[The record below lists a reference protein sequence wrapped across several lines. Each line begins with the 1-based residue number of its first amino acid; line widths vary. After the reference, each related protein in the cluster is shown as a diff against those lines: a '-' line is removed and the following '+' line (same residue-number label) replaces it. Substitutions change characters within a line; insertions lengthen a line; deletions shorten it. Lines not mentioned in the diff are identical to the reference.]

1 MAGSIKGITI
11 QLGADTTKL
20 SNALNTANK
29 SIKATQTGLKSVEKA
44 LKLDPTNIN
53 LLKDKQQLL
62 ADKVADTT
70 TKLDALKQAQSQLDA
85 QGVDKNSKEYQELQ
99 RDIDLCEEYCIGPL
113 FNSCSTIY
121 GIEKSKNIFYLT
133 FKDKI
138 KETNKKLMELTNYEK
153 FIDSQ
158 FLQEYIEFGKIKAFL
173 DSDNLDKLSELST
186 EEINECL
193 LYCNN
198 NLFRAAL
205 YLIKFKD
212 IETSSNLSPIH
223 PQNLDEKFIEK
234 NKAII
239 KLDVYR
245 TFPSL
250 KIFENKLFS
259 KNIHSI
265 LLEFSNRGQNMGY
278 YQGMN
283 FICLYL
289 MLLFGAEEEI
299 SVYAMIKL
307 FSLKSK
313 IYNINF
319 EELFINDFCLLRNY
333 MKLIHEKIDELYPDF
348 NNHLEK
354 IGVIDEIW
362 YWKWIELCFLT
373 SVGYDV
379 ASKIIDIVFAYGVDS
394 LVGICLAVIEIFYE
408 DIKKCEDLVGFNQI
422 INNGEI
428 KMNKKQKE
436 KFYKIVFNDI
446 KTNKYN
452 LL

>member
-1 MAGSIKGITI
+1 MGCAGSSAVVIISSKIREFPPPKYNDI
-11 QLGADTTKL
+11 NLD
-20 SNALNTANK
+20 LNTYNPK
-29 SIKATQTGLKSVEKA
+29 PFQ
-44 LKLDPTNIN
+44 NI
-53 LLKDKQQLL
+53 
-62 ADKVADTT
+62 
-70 TKLDALKQAQSQLDA
+70 
-85 QGVDKNSKEYQELQ
+85 
-99 RDIDLCEEYCIGPL
+99 DIDLCEEYCIGPL

-121 GIEKSKNIFYLT
+121 GIEKSKNIFYST

-223 PQNLDEKFIEK
+223 PQDLDEKFIEK

-265 LLEFSNRGQNMGY
+265 LLEFSNRGQKMGY

-436 KFYKIVFNDI
+436 KFYKIVFDDI

>member
-1 MAGSIKGITI
+1 MGCAGGSAVVVVSSKIREFPPPKYENII
-11 QLGADTTKL
+11 ID
-20 SNALNTANK
+20 LNTYNPK
-29 SIKATQTGLKSVEKA
+29 PFE
-44 LKLDPTNIN
+44 NI
-53 LLKDKQQLL
+53 D
-62 ADKVADTT
+62 
-70 TKLDALKQAQSQLDA
+70 S
-85 QGVDKNSKEYQELQ
+85 E
-99 RDIDLCEEYCIGPL
+99 LCEEYFIGPL
-113 FNSCSTIY
+113 FNSCSAVY
-121 GIEKSKNIFYLT
+121 GIEKSRNIFYST

-138 KETNKKLMELTNYEK
+138 KEMNKKLINLTEYDK
-153 FIDSQ
+153 YIDSNY
-158 FLQEYIEFGKIKAFL
+158 LDEYIEFSKIKSFL
-173 DSDNLDKLSELST
+173 DSNNLDKLTQLSND
-186 EEINECL
+186 EINECL

-212 IETSSNLSPIH
+212 IEISPNISPIH
-223 PQNLDEKFIEK
+223 PENIDTKLDEK

-239 KLDVYR
+239 RLDVYR

-259 KNIHSI
+259 KNMHSV
-265 LLEFSNRGQNMGY
+265 LLEFSNRAPNMGY

-289 MLLFGAEEEI
+289 MLLFGAEENI

-313 IYNINF
+313 LYNINF
-319 EELFINDFCLLRNY
+319 EELYVNDFCLLRKY
-333 MKLIHEKIDELYPDF
+333 MQLIHDKLDELYPGLNEHF
-348 NNHLEK
+348 AK

-373 SVGYDV
+373 SLQYDAV
-379 ASKIIDIVFAYGVDS
+379 SKVFDIIFAYGLDS
-394 LVGICLAVIEIFYE
+394 IVNICLGVIEMFYE
-408 DIKKCEDLVGFNQI
+408 DLKKCEDLVSFNKV

-428 KMNKKQKE
+428 KLNRKQKE
-436 KFYKIVFNDI
+436 KFYKKIFEDLKN
-446 KTNKYN
+446 NKYN

>member
-1 MAGSIKGITI
+1 MGCAGSSAVVIISSKIREFPPPKYNDI
-11 QLGADTTKL
+11 NLD
-20 SNALNTANK
+20 LNTYNPK
-29 SIKATQTGLKSVEKA
+29 PFQ
-44 LKLDPTNIN
+44 NI
-53 LLKDKQQLL
+53 
-62 ADKVADTT
+62 
-70 TKLDALKQAQSQLDA
+70 
-85 QGVDKNSKEYQELQ
+85 
-99 RDIDLCEEYCIGPL
+99 DIDLCEEYCIGPL

-121 GIEKSKNIFYLT
+121 GIEKSKNIFYST

-436 KFYKIVFNDI
+436 KFYKIVFDDI